1 MPKPR
6 KELISLEATP
16 YYHCTS
22 RCVRRA
28 FLCGSDE
35 NGRSFEH
42 RRNWI
47 ENLILDQAQIYAIDI
62 AAYAVMSNHFHV
74 VLHISKNK
82 AEAWSAQE
90 VIERWNQL
98 YKGTVWTKKFLDG
111 ETLTEAEE
119 QLVSSCVS
127 KWRER
132 LMSVSW
138 FMRRLNETIARMANE
153 EDNCTGHFWEGRFK
167 SQALLDEKALA
178 SCMAY
183 VDLNPVRA
191 GMARTPESSD
201 FTSVKTRCSKAKTS
215 VSPNHPFQQP
225 SELLNFAGNQ
235 RQDMPD
241 GIPMRLT
248 DYIDLVDWTGKQIR
262 EDKRGH
268 IDATLPAALV
278 RLGIDPE
285 HWLYMAQ
292 NFESEFKGLVGS
304 AYELK
309 TKVKHFCHG
318 KVRFRTSGLRS
329 CQKLLS

>member
-16 YYHCTS
+16 YYHCVS

-35 NGRSFEH
+35 YGRNFEH
-42 RRNWI
+42 RRGWI
-47 ENLILDQAQIYAIDI
+47 ENLILEQAQIYAVDI

-74 VLHISKNK
+74 VLHINQSK
-82 AEAWSAQE
+82 AESWSARE
-90 VIERWNQL
+90 VIERWHQL
-98 YKGTVWTKKFLDG
+98 YKGTLWSHKYLEGDELSEPEKD
-111 ETLTEAEE
+111 
-119 QLVSSCVS
+119 LVSDYVS

-153 EDNCTGHFWEGRFK
+153 EDDCTGHFWEGRFK

-178 SCMAY
+178 ACMAY

-191 GMARTPESSD
+191 SMAKTPETSD
-201 FTSVKTRCSKAKTS
+201 FTSIKKRSLKAKKAS
-215 VSPNHPFQQP
+215 SPNHPFQQIQ
-225 SELLNFAGNQ
+225 ELLNFAGNP
-235 RQDMPD
+235 RQEMPD
-241 GIPMRLT
+241 GIHMRLT
-248 DYIDLVDWTGKQIR
+248 DYIELVDWTGKQIR
-262 EDKRGH
+262 EGKRGKIESNLPPALIRLD
-268 IDATLPAALV
+268 IDQ
-278 RLGIDPE
+278 E
-285 HWLYMAQ
+285 HWLYMTQ

-309 TKVKHFCHG
+309 AKVKHFCNG
-318 KVRFRTSGLRS
+318 KSRFRTVGLRS